1 MLFSSSN
8 FFRLFIYFFFFFF
21 FVYPARVGDLGPL
34 PMWKLSDLYWSGL
47 LLSGCLFVSKVMTM
61 GPSAPLFE
69 LVCLDFL
76 VCVISEG

>member
-1 MLFSSSN
+1 MQVFV
-8 FFRLFIYFFFFFF
+8 FIYFFYLLHVF
-21 FVYPARVGDLGPL
+21 GGLGPL

-69 LVCLDFL
+69 LVCFGFLGVCDF
-76 VCVISEG
+76 